1 MTPSMPPVDSRNN
14 DELSESQVRAKVAER
29 QRKAKKTRT
38 QRIGGYLVGFTGLI
52 FAFTTALILDNTLM
66 AALGFTMSLVGFGI
80 ASLDQVV
87 KLIRS
92 IKGGGSSE

>member
-1 MTPSMPPVDSRNN
+1 MPSQPPADRRNN
-14 DELSESQVRAKVAER
+14 ERNVTQAEIQAKIA
-29 QRKAKKTRT
+29 KARKTRT

-52 FAFTTALILDNTLM
+52 FAFVTALMLDNTLM

-87 KLIRS
+87 KIIRS
-92 IKGGGSSE
+92 VRGKNE